1 MGRLEKQIMIGALAL
16 VGVLV
21 AVVILKGLAPRDE
34 DPGLEDGSGGE
45 WAGGTPA
52 LMLGPDGQPVVQVP
66 EAMSDDGSEP
76 IVVDLSDPV
85 LPGADPLV
93 QDPLADAGATPA
105 LESGAVLPLT
115 EPVAPLTAPLV
126 SDKLT
131 YQVKKGDTLGH
142 IAQRELGS
150 VKYTADILRLNP
162 DLNPNNLKLG
172 QEIKLPARSELAP
185 LPAGAAA
192 APVVAGETTHVV
204 AAGDTLWGLAERF
217 LGNGTRSGEIVAAN
231 PDKLKNRDAML
242 VIGMKLRIPKR

>member
-34 DPGLEDGSGGE
+34 TLTDPAAGE
-45 WAGGTPA
+45 WDAGTPA
-52 LMLGPDGQPVVQVP
+52 LMLGPDGQPITQVP
-66 EAMSDDGSEP
+66 EAMTETGDEP
-76 IVVDLSDPV
+76 LVVDLSDPL
-85 LPGADPLV
+85 LPEPEMAQQQPAA
-93 QDPLADAGATPA
+93 ADAGFLPA
-105 LESGAVLPLT
+105 DAGAVLPLT
-115 EPVAPLTAPLV
+115 EPAPPTAAPIV

-150 VKYTADILRLNP
+150 VKYTADIMRLNP
-162 DLNPNNLKLG
+162 DLNANNLKLG

-185 LPAGAAA
+185 VASAAPSAPAAA
-192 APVVAGETTHVV
+192 GESTHVV
-204 AAGDTLWGLAERF
+204 AAGDTLWGLAERY

-231 PDKLKNRDAML
+231 PDKLKSRDAML
-242 VIGMKLRIPKR
+242 TIGMKLRIPKR

>member
-34 DPGLEDGSGGE
+34 ALTDPG
-45 WAGGTPA
+45 AGDWDAGTPA
-52 LMLGPDGQPVVQVP
+52 LMLGPDGQPITQVP
-66 EAMSDDGSEP
+66 QDMSDESEASL
-76 IVVDLSDPV
+76 VVDLSQPA
-85 LPGADPLV
+85 LPAADPALQQPV
-93 QDPLADAGATPA
+93 AADAGFLPAADAGAA
-105 LESGAVLPLT
+105 LLIT
-115 EPVAPLTAPLV
+115 EPAPLPAAPVV

-185 LPAGAAA
+185 VATA
-192 APVVAGETTHVV
+192 APSAPAVAGETTHVV
-204 AAGDTLWGLAERF
+204 AAGDTLWGLAERY

-231 PDKLKNRDAML
+231 PDKLKGRDAML
-242 VIGMKLRIPKR
+242 TIGMKLRIPKR

>member
-1 MGRLEKQIMIGALAL
+1 MIGALAL

-34 DPGLEDGSGGE
+34 GLTDPGTGE
-45 WAGGTPA
+45 WDAGTPA
-52 LMLGPDGQPVVQVP
+52 LMLGPDGQPITQVP
-66 EAMSDDGSEP
+66 EAMTDEADADL
-76 IVVDLSDPV
+76 VVDLSQPT
-85 LPGADPLV
+85 LPAADPLQEPAPAV
-93 QDPLADAGATPA
+93 TGAELAAAPEAGA
-105 LESGAVLPLT
+105 VQPLT
-115 EPVAPLTAPLV
+115 EPAAPPAAPIV

-185 LPAGAAA
+185 VASA
-192 APVVAGETTHVV
+192 APSAPAAAGETTHVV
-204 AAGDTLWGLAERF
+204 AAGDTLWGLSERY

-231 PDKLKNRDAML
+231 PDKLKSRDAML
-242 VIGMKLRIPKR
+242 TIGMKLRIPKR

>member
-34 DPGLEDGSGGE
+34 DPALADGTGGE

-52 LMLGPDGQPVVQVP
+52 LMLGPDGEPVVQVP
-66 EAMSDDGSEP
+66 EAMSDAGGEP
-76 IVVDLSDPV
+76 LVVDLSAPV
-85 LPGADPLV
+85 LPAAE
-93 QDPLADAGATPA
+93 LAAEQPATDAGTTIPLDAGTI
-105 LESGAVLPLT
+105 LPLT
-115 EPVAPLTAPLV
+115 EPAAPVPAPV
-126 SDKLT
+126 SDKLS
-131 YQVKKGDTLGH
+131 YVVKKGDTLGH

-162 DLNPNNLKLG
+162 DLNANNLKLG

-185 LPAGAAA
+185 LPAATAS
-192 APVVAGETTHVV
+192 APAVAGEVTHVV

-217 LGNGTRSGEIVAAN
+217 LGNGARSGEIVAAN
-231 PDKLKNRDAML
+231 PDKLKNRDSML
-242 VIGMKLRIPKR
+242 VIGMKLRMPKR